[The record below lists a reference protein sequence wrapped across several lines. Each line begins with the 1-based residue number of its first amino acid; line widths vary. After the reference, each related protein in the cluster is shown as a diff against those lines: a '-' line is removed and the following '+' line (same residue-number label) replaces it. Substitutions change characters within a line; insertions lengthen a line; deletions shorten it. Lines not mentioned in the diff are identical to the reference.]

1 MLRVVA
7 TTHEQTPPIPK
18 PHLNP
23 RVACRARRGHQFH
36 FHKFRRLVA
45 LQLSRRGYFPQALL
59 PGEEMWRTQPAF
71 VTKCSHALPTPH
83 LLRNQLPPLRPHFLA
98 SLLSIHPATLLHT
111 HSPLQD
117 ALQVAL
123 TILLRFKGKASLLT
137 LRVRSGQARQATA
150 GGCRYRPLAA
160 CAGRHGGFGLCGRI
174 SPGGASILRLPRSYF
189 REAAQESFPRP
200 Y

>member
-123 TILLRFKGKASLLT
+123 TIRFARDKGATQIFIGHSQRQGWWHRLRGNPVERLIHLAEGVDV
-137 LRVRSGQARQATA
+137 RVFPQSGR
-150 GGCRYRPLAA
+150 
-160 CAGRHGGFGLCGRI
+160 
-174 SPGGASILRLPRSYF
+174 
-189 REAAQESFPRP
+189 
-200 Y
+200 